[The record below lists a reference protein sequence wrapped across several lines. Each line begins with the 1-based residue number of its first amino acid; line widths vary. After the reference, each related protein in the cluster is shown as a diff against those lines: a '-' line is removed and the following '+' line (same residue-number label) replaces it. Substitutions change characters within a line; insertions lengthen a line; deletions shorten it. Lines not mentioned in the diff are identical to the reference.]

1 MKKIITLAV
10 LGMLG
15 AVPVSA
21 QTVYDAANIAN
32 KDLNGTARFVS
43 MGGAMGALGGD
54 ISTIATN
61 PAGIGIAVMMQCCHS
76 VFLLMVLKVI
86 IWEVR

>member
-43 MGGAMGALGGD
+43 MGGAMGISAL
-54 ISTIATN
+54 
-61 PAGIGIAVMMQCCHS
+61 
-76 VFLLMVLKVI
+76 I
-86 IWEVR
+86 IIRRSLFIRICRWEVI

>member
-32 KDLNGTARFVS
+32 KDLNGTARFVW
-43 MGGAMGALGGD
+43 
-54 ISTIATN
+54 
-61 PAGIGIAVMMQCCHS
+61 AGLWVRWAEI
-76 VFLLMVLKVI
+76 FPLLLQTLPV
-86 IWEVR
+86 

>member
-1 MKKIITLAV
+1 MKNYNFSC

-32 KDLNGTARFVS
+32 KDLMVQH
-43 MGGAMGALGGD
+43 AL
-54 ISTIATN
+54 
-61 PAGIGIAVMMQCCHS
+61 
-76 VFLLMVLKVI
+76 
-86 IWEVR
+86 

>member
-43 MGGAMGALGGD
+43 
-54 ISTIATN
+54 
-61 PAGIGIAVMMQCCHS
+61 IGWGYGCVGWRYFHYCYKPCRYRYLSQ
-76 VFLLMVLKVI
+76 
-86 IWEVR
+86 

>member
-43 MGGAMGALGGD
+43 MGGAMVRWVE
-54 ISTIATN
+54 IF
-61 PAGIGIAVMMQCCHS
+61 P
-76 VFLLMVLKVI
+76 LLLQTLPV
-86 IWEVR
+86 